1 MSIYIAA
8 ATGLLAEPLAK
19 IWTVMIPY
27 LLRYSSLTWTEAGRM
42 TVSDLR
48 TLADGI
54 GRIIEQENGPDS

>member
-1 MSIYIAA
+1 MSLYVAA
-8 ATGLLAEPLAK
+8 ATGLLVEPLTN
-19 IWTVMIPY
+19 IWTVTIPY
-27 LLRYSSLTWTEAGRM
+27 LMRYSSLTWTEAGLM